1 LPRKARARAELLAIV
16 VAPAL
21 SRRAITKVA
30 RVRRAHHLYG
40 WSMTTEEARTSAG
53 PIRCRQITQADTD
66 RVVTLLTKGFPRRT
80 RAYWVNAFRRIAA
93 HATPYGAPKYGYLM
107 EHDGTPVGVILAIST
122 DFATA
127 AGPVTRCNVSSW
139 YVEPAYRGYASLLA
153 AQAFKRSDVV
163 YQNISTERHT
173 RPTIE
178 AQGFIRYA
186 SGEFVW
192 CVLPAAVRSSPACS
206 IDEPG
211 LPACRVDAAEQRL
224 IADHA
229 QYGCIAFWCSTPE
242 RSHPF
247 VFARRALKGFIPCVQ
262 LVYCTDIDGVVRF
275 APAIARRLATMGR
288 LFVII
293 NANGSIAGLLGRY
306 FADAGPKYFKG
317 PRSPR
322 LGDLAYTEAAM
333 FGM

>member
-1 LPRKARARAELLAIV
+1 
-16 VAPAL
+16 
-21 SRRAITKVA
+21 
-30 RVRRAHHLYG
+30 
-40 WSMTTEEARTSAG
+40 MTTEEVTTSAG
-53 PIRCRQITQADTD
+53 AIRCRQILETDTG
-66 RVVTLLTKGFPRRT
+66 RVVALLTKGFPRRT
-80 RAYWVNAFRRIAA
+80 RAYWVNAFRRMAA
-93 HATPYGAPKYGYLM
+93 HATPQGAPKYGYLM
-107 EHDGTPVGVILAIST
+107 EDDGTPVGVILTIST
-122 DFATA
+122 EFATA

-139 YVEPAYRGYASLLA
+139 YVEPAYRSYASLLA
-153 AQAFKRSDVV
+153 AQAFKRKDVV

-178 AQGFIRYA
+178 AQGFFRYA
-186 SGEFVW
+186 SGLFVW

-206 IDEPG
+206 VDDPG
-211 LPACRVDAAEQRL
+211 SPSSRVDAAERRL
-224 IADHA
+224 VADHA

-247 VFARRALKGFIPCVQ
+247 VFARRTDTGFIPCVQ
-262 LVYCTDIDGVVRF
+262 LVYCADIDDVVRF
-275 APAIARRLATMGR
+275 APAIGRRLAKMGR

-293 NANGSIAGLLGRY
+293 DANGSMDGLLGRY
-306 FADAGPKYFKG
+306 FANAGPKYFKG